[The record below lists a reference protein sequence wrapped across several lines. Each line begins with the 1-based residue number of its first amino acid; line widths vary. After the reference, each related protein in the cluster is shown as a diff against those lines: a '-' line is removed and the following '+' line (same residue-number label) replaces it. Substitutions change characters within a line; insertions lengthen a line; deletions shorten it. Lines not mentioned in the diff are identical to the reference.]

1 MVEGWLRNL
10 YLDVSPSVVIASLV
24 SMKMKAFLLKWC
36 PPHFILVGGGA

>member
-10 YLDVSPSVVIASLV
+10 YLDASPSVVIASLV

-36 PPHFILVGGGA
+36 PSHPALVDCGA